1 MAISFQDT
9 LIRLNNLGLTDV
21 ILPFVLIF
29 TITFAILQRTGI
41 FGDAKKEGRKFN
53 TIFAM
58 VMGLIVVVPHVL
70 GQYPNGYDVVQ
81 IINSSL
87 PGISLV
93 MVVIISLLL
102 VMATFGLD
110 AGFKKSNGI
119 KGFFTLLSIVA
130 IVGIFGTSLGWWQLN
145 GIFSFLN
152 DPDLQAMIVV
162 IAFFWM
168 IISFVTG
175 SPEEAAAKKNIFQQL
190 GELVEGEEGGGRPP
204 AH

>member
-1 MAISFQDT
+1 MVSFQDT
-9 LIRLNNLGLTDV
+9 LIRLDNLGLRDV

-29 TITFAILQRTGI
+29 TITFAILQRTAV
-41 FGDAKKEGRKFN
+41 FGPATGEGRKFN

-70 GQYPNGYDVVQ
+70 GQYPAGYDVVQ

-87 PGISLV
+87 PGVSLV
-93 MVVIISLLL
+93 MVAIISLLL

-110 AGFKKSNGI
+110 KGFKKSHGI
-119 KGFFTLLSIVA
+119 SGFFTLLSFVA
-130 IVGIFGTSLGWWQLN
+130 VAGIFGTSLGWWELT

-152 DPDLQAMIVV
+152 NADLQAMIII
-162 IAFFWM
+162 IAFFWI

-175 SPEEAAAKKNIFQQL
+175 KPEDAANPKKNIFKQI
-190 GELVEGEEGGGRPP
+190 GELVEGGNEPP
-204 AH
+204 G